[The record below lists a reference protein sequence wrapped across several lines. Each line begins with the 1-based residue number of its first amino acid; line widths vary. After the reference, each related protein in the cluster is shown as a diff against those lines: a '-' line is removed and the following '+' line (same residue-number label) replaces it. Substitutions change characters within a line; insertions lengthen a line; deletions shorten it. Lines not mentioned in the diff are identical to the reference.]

1 MLVRTPVSAVQ
12 GAAALV
18 VELVVLFA
26 AIVVVVVVKVQ
37 VQVTL
42 RLVEPAT
49 VAVRLRTWVTT
60 SAAEDWLNVT
70 VTVFALP
77 PPQPCMTKPASA
89 ANPATQLKS
98 FRNFIP
104 PASPAIKRPAIIA
117 KSASISAIEHCAKP
131 GCPSRRPRNQL
142 RI

>member
-49 VAVRLRTWVTT
+49 VAVRLSTWVTT
-60 SAAEDWLNVT
+60 SAAEGWLNVT
-70 VTVFALP
+70 VTAFALP
-77 PPQPCMTKPASA
+77 PPQPCMMKPASA
-89 ANPATQLKS
+89 ANPATQLKN

-104 PASPAIKRPAIIA
+104 PASPA
-117 KSASISAIEHCAKP
+117 
-131 GCPSRRPRNQL
+131 
-142 RI
+142 